1 MAKSIINTHLGS
13 YQELIES
20 SLIKLN
26 EDRILD
32 RILDGDHTVWKPD
45 PTEITNRLGWLNII
59 AEMKLALDRIT
70 SFTALLIEEG
80 YTHALLLGM
89 GGSSLAPDVFRKS
102 FGAQPG
108 FLNLNVL
115 DSTHPDEVRKVAG
128 ELPPGKTFF
137 IVSTKSGG
145 TVETISFF
153 KYFYNWV
160 IETLGNEQAG
170 KHFAAITDSGSSLE
184 TLARELQ
191 FREIFLNNPNIGG
204 RYSALSYFGL
214 VPAGLLGID
223 LPKLLERAE
232 AMLQAGNLSASL
244 GTVLGVLAKQG
255 RDKLTF
261 LFPQELDSLGDWI
274 EQLIAEST
282 GKEGVGILP
291 VVGEAPGEPA
301 VYGVDRVFI
310 RMSLGVDDTQ
320 SPSITP
326 FLGQGHPCVD
336 IYLQDIY
343 DLGAQFF
350 LWELSTAITGYWL
363 QINPF
368 DQPNVES
375 AKILARSM
383 VAEYHATGSLP
394 PGETAVLSAANLRDF
409 MVSAKPGDYIA
420 IQAYLPPSS
429 EIHQDLQRLRH
440 ELRDRYKLATT
451 LGFGPRFLHSTGQ
464 LHKGDAG
471 NGLFIQFSSQPAE
484 DLPIPDT
491 AGRAYSGISF
501 GTLILSQALGDRQA
515 LLDEG
520 RRVLNFHLSQN
531 PVQDFKAFLPTI
543 MEVP

>member
-1 MAKSIINTHLGS
+1 MAKSILTTHLGS
-13 YQELIES
+13 YQDLIES
-20 SLIKLN
+20 SLIKLK
-26 EDRILD
+26 ETRILD
-32 RILDGDHTVWKPD
+32 RIWDCDHTVWKPD
-45 PTEITNRLGWLNII
+45 PTEISNRLGWLNII
-59 AEMKLALDRIT
+59 SEMKVALDRIT
-70 SFTALLIEEG
+70 SFTSQLVEEG

-89 GGSSLAPDVFRKS
+89 GGSSLAPDVFRNT
-102 FGAQPG
+102 FGVQSG
-108 FLNLNVL
+108 FLDLVVL
-115 DSTHPDEVRKVAG
+115 DSTHPDEVRKLAG
-128 ELPPGKTFF
+128 ELPVGKTIF

-153 KYFYNWV
+153 KFFYNWV
-160 IETLGNEQAG
+160 IEHLGNHQPG
-170 KHFAAITDSGSSLE
+170 KHFAAITDPGSSLE
-184 TLARELQ
+184 SLALDLQ

-223 LPKLLERAE
+223 LPKFLERAE
-232 AMLQAGNLSASL
+232 AMVQAGNLSATL
-244 GTVLGVLAKQG
+244 GTVLGVLANQG

-261 LFPQELDSLGDWI
+261 LFPQELASLGDWI

-282 GKEGVGILP
+282 GKEGKGILP
-291 VVGEAPGEPA
+291 VVGEPAGEPA

-310 RMSLGVDDTQ
+310 HMMLGIDDTYI
-320 SPSITP
+320 PFITTL
-326 FLGQGHPCVD
+326 FAQGHPC
-336 IYLQDIY
+336 IEIHLEDIY

-350 LWELSTAITGYWL
+350 LWELSTAIAGYWL

-375 AKILARSM
+375 AKVLARSM

-394 PGETAVLSAANLRDF
+394 PVETAILSAASLQDF
-409 MVSAKPGDYIA
+409 MAPAKPGDYVA
-420 IQAYLPPSS
+420 IQAYLPPTLD
-429 EIHQDLQRLRH
+429 IQQVLQ
-440 ELRDRYKLATT
+440 ELRLLLRDQYQLATT

-491 AGRAYSGISF
+491 AGKADSGMTF
-501 GTLILSQALGDRQA
+501 GTLILSQASGDQQA

-520 RRVLNFHLSQN
+520 RPVLHFHLSQN
-531 PVQDFKAFLPTI
+531 PLQDLKVFVPTI
-543 MEVP
+543 REDP